1 MGRSFP
7 WACASNGNDVSIREA
22 INAMQETCKHRV
34 QRGELKRRIVTPR
47 SLTLSYTA
55 TSKMISSSTGAP
67 SGRLATPYTKRQ
79 GLFVLSE
86 QVLQQLRSGVGDFRL
101 IADIS
106 RSGHRYAEPD
116 DSRHFV
122 ERSQMLPRDSEDIE

>member
-1 MGRSFP
+1 
-7 WACASNGNDVSIREA
+7 
-22 INAMQETCKHRV
+22 
-34 QRGELKRRIVTPR
+34 
-47 SLTLSYTA
+47 
-55 TSKMISSSTGAP
+55 MISSSTGAP

-122 ERSQMLPRDSEDIE
+122 ERSQMLPRDSEDIERREVSRLAPRFRIELRADAPN